1 VYHGSDK
8 LFSKLRRHKASAV
21 SGAPENEKLNMI
33 YLTPDYDFA
42 LALAARPMGYSK
54 IDHTRRIV
62 SYNLDNFDPEREV
75 YIYVIDISKI
85 PEDKIIKID
94 ELQVAVDLDEIVP
107 VEVKIHKAGEVS
119 RHYSIVP
126 SLPNPLRA

>member
-1 VYHGSDK
+1 MYHGSDK